1 LHNTGGAP
9 VKVAFAG
16 QVGAGSGEQ
25 RVRVTSGERMLFG
38 DSFGV
43 KPGEMR
49 FGLTLPP
56 GETVLVFEG
65 DQPGRRIG
73 TDPRDLAYQ
82 VINLEI
88 SVRP

>member
-1 LHNTGGAP
+1 
-9 VKVAFAG
+9 
-16 QVGAGSGEQ
+16 
-25 RVRVTSGERMLFG
+25 
-38 DSFGV
+38 
-43 KPGEMR
+43 MR